1 MRQPRLFLG
10 GEGVCRLEK
19 RNADGGFG
27 IKPPFPSI
35 FPLYLDVIFL
45 TVPVGSVVSAVPV
58 ILPGLPMWRKVH
70 VANTLGNAEEDLSR
84 DGKAA

>member
-19 RNADGGFG
+19 RNAGLGFG
-27 IKPPFPSI
+27 IKPRPASFCYI
-35 FPLYLDVIFL
+35 LMLFFL

-58 ILPGLPMWRKVH
+58 ILPGLPTRGKVRG
-70 VANTLGNAEEDLSR
+70 ANTLGNAEEDLPR
-84 DGKAA
+84 DGKTA

>member
-1 MRQPRLFLG
+1 MPSG
-10 GEGVCRLEK
+10 KKKCRRGLWYK
-19 RNADGGFG
+19 AA
-27 IKPPFPSI
+27 FPSI

>member
-1 MRQPRLFLG
+1 MPSG
-10 GEGVCRLEK
+10 KKKCRRGLWYK
-19 RNADGGFG
+19 AAL
-27 IKPPFPSI
+27 PQH
-35 FPLYLDVIFL
+35 FPLYLDVILL

-58 ILPGLPMWRKVH
+58 ILPELPMWRKVH